1 MEDFEA
7 LGKTLLTG
15 KNGDAL
21 RALAASAEAQRL
33 VQQMDGNAAAE
44 IMRSGD
50 PARMKALLQQVLST
64 PEGKALAEKLGQL
77 GGKP

>member
-1 MEDFEA
+1 MEDWEA
-7 LGKTLLTG
+7 LGKALLSG

-21 RALAASAEAQRL
+21 RALAGTPEAQQLGKQMDSAEAER
-33 VQQMDGNAAAE
+33 

-50 PARMKALLQQVLST
+50 PAQMRALLQRLLST
-64 PEGKALAEKLGQL
+64 PEGRSLAQKLGQI